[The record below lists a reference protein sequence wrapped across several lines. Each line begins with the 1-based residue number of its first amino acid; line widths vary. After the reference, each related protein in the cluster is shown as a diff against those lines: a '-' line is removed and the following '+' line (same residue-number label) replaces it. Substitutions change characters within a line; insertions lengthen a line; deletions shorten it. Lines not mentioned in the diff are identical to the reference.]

1 MQERIRTRAGV
12 SPSMMPVGEVERACV
27 GVLGRCVLVA
37 QEVGCFCS
45 SLDCF
50 MGLDRLS
57 CCFSRRDSSMAALC
71 WMLSSWDL
79 NSKIVLGGHLR

>member
-1 MQERIRTRAGV
+1 M
-12 SPSMMPVGEVERACV
+12 
-27 GVLGRCVLVA
+27 A

-50 MGLDRLS
+50 MALDRLS